1 MAPSAAPPT
10 ARKSRKV
17 LLAVAAA
24 ILIPL
29 VAGGLYLRS
38 KTSAK
43 LTEKDSVLLADFV
56 NTTGD
61 GVFDGTL
68 KQALAVQLEQSPY
81 LNIVPESKIRE
92 ALRLMGKPADER
104 LTDDVAREICQR
116 QSIKAMLA
124 GNIASL
130 GDHYV
135 ITLAALNGAT
145 GDALARE
152 QVEVDR
158 KEQVLKALDKA
169 ASNLRQKM
177 GESLSSVQQFATP
190 LEQATT
196 PSLEALQAYTLGHD
210 AHIGMQDAAAIPYL
224 RKAIELDPNFAMAY
238 ATMGVAFSNSGRGS
252 QGGAAL
258 KKAYE
263 LRDRASEREKLYI
276 QAHYY
281 DEVTFDTEKS
291 LAVYAEWRKTYPR
304 DTVPY
309 DNAALAS
316 AALGQHE
323 KALEFASQAHRMDPQ
338 DLYAYDNLT
347 SAYEALNRFDEAKS
361 VAEEARASK
370 LQVIGIHF
378 VLTDIAYMRGDRA
391 GYERELQAVKGTP
404 AEQFLLFF
412 NAAWQS
418 AMGKVRLSRDFWQ
431 RARETAT
438 NSGAKEFAV
447 GILTLEAYDDALM
460 GYEPDA
466 RQKASRALELSAD
479 PDVRS
484 GSALAFAAAGD
495 VQRSAS
501 LVAGLQHDVP
511 ENRFIQAAVIG
522 ETQALEQLQKDQLS
536 QAIAALEPLRAYEFG
551 IGQHSV
557 GVTPVFLRGLVY
569 LKMRDGSKA
578 AAEFKRLLDHKG
590 AASWSMEYPL
600 ARLNLARAYA
610 LQGDTAQSRTAYQ
623 DFFAAWKD
631 ADPDIPI
638 LKTAK
643 AEYAKLN

>member
-1 MAPSAAPPT
+1 
-10 ARKSRKV
+10 
-17 LLAVAAA
+17 
-24 ILIPL
+24 
-29 VAGGLYLRS
+29 
-38 KTSAK
+38 
-43 LTEKDSVLLADFV
+43 
-56 NTTGD
+56 
-61 GVFDGTL
+61 
-68 KQALAVQLEQSPY
+68 VQLEQSPY

-92 ALRLMGKPADER
+92 ALRLMGKPPDER
-104 LTDDVAREICQR
+104 LTNDVAREICQR

-135 ITLAALNGAT
+135 ITLAALSGAT
-145 GDALARE
+145 GDAVARE

-190 LEQATT
+190 LEKATT

-210 AHIGMQDAAAIPYL
+210 AHVAMRDQAAIPHL
-224 RKAIELDPNFAMAY
+224 KKAIALDPNFAMAY
-238 ATMGVAFSNSGRGS
+238 ATMGVAFSNSGRTS
-252 QGGAAL
+252 DAIAAL

-281 DEVTFDTEKS
+281 EEVTLDEENA
-291 LAVYAEWRKTYPR
+291 LALYADWRQTYPR

-323 KALEFASQAHRMDPQ
+323 KALEFAGQAHRMDPQ
-338 DLYAYDNLT
+338 DLFAYDNLAG
-347 SAYEALNRFDEAKS
+347 AYEALNRFDEAKS
-361 VAEEARASK
+361 IAEEAKAKK
-370 LQVIGIHF
+370 LQVMAASFI
-378 VLTDIAYMRGDRA
+378 LTDLAYMRGDRA
-391 GYERELQAVKGTP
+391 AYERELEAVKGTST
-404 AEQFLLFF
+404 EQFLLFF
-412 NAAWQS
+412 NATWQS
-418 AMGKVRLSRDFWQ
+418 AIGKVKASRDFWQ
-431 RARETAT
+431 RARETASS
-438 NSGAKEFAV
+438 SGAKEFAAS
-447 GILTLEAYDDALM
+447 ILTLEAYDDALI
-460 GYEPDA
+460 GYQSDA
-466 RQKASRALELSAD
+466 RQKASRALELSPD
-479 PDVRS
+479 PDTRW
-484 GSALAFAAAGD
+484 GSTLALAAAGD
-495 VQRSAS
+495 VQRSATM
-501 LVAGLQHDVP
+501 VAGLQHDSP
-511 ENRFIQAAVIG
+511 ENRFIQAALAEARAI
-522 ETQALEQLQKDQLS
+522 EQLQKDQLS
-536 QAIAALEPLRAYEFG
+536 QGIATLEPLRAYEFG
-551 IGQHSV
+551 VGQHSV
-557 GVTPVFLRGLVY
+557 GVTPVFLRGLLY
-569 LKMRDGSKA
+569 LKMQDGAKA

-610 LQGDTAQSRTAYQ
+610 LQGDSAQSRTAYQ

-638 LKTAK
+638 LKIAK